1 LTGSISGRA
10 AATSSSSTAAWPRS
24 SAWVA
29 APASRERSLRAVNPA
44 FDLRLPLAAPD
55 GDAELSHD
63 VVERFAVVSCH
74 RCPGGILK
82 PDVVFFGEG
91 VPPDRVARCY
101 EMIDAARVLLVLGS
115 SLTVMSGY
123 RFVIRAR
130 QLGTGVAIVNRGP
143 TRGDRDARL
152 KIDAG
157 LADVLPSVVDLL
169 APPQS
174 RGDAGIGQ
182 NATTL
187 RHALGSKTRPTNSTA
202 PVGR

>member
-1 LTGSISGRA
+1 MAR
-10 AATSSSSTAAWPRS
+10 R
-24 SAWVA
+24 
-29 APASRERSLRAVNPA
+29 LRAVNPA
-44 FDLRLPLAAPD
+44 FDLRLPQAAPD

-91 VPPDRVARCY
+91 VPRDRVARCY

-143 TRGDRDARL
+143 TRGDRDAHL

-157 LADVLPSVVDLL
+157 LADVLPSVMDLL
-169 APPQS
+169 GMRPH
-174 RGDAGIGQ
+174 RHV
-182 NATTL
+182 ATP
-187 RHALGSKTRPTNSTA
+187 G
-202 PVGR
+202 